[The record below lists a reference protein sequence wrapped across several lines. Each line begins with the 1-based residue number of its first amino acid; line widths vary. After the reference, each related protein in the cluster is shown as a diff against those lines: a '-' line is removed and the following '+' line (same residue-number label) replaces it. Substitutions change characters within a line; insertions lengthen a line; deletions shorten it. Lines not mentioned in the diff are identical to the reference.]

1 MWQRRIVSGGIRN
14 PGRDERK
21 LVVRMKV
28 SRERRRFA
36 DCENSREGGYR
47 RFKAAYSMRT
57 EILYASRGK
66 FRVRGAESRRLAS
79 PRMKNSNL
87 KAEGFRRK
95 GGPFKYLMQT
105 WPLKIRVL
113 STHARACAREDA
125 HGVTLARDK
134 RFNFGK
140 MFKLGW
146 SGGALESLEI
156 SIRHSARR
164 DFSRARDDKIA
175 GRLRSRKERKM

>member
-1 MWQRRIVSGGIRN
+1 
-14 PGRDERK
+14 
-21 LVVRMKV
+21 
-28 SRERRRFA
+28 
-36 DCENSREGGYR
+36 
-47 RFKAAYSMRT
+47 
-57 EILYASRGK
+57 
-66 FRVRGAESRRLAS
+66 
-79 PRMKNSNL
+79 MKNSNL

-113 STHARACAREDA
+113 STHARARARAREDA
-125 HGVTLARDK
+125 HGVTLTRDK

-175 GRLRSRKERKM
+175 GRLRSWKEREM